1 MPENSKGGEILGEV
15 AIKDLYSNLI
25 DASRVLGNKR
35 MIRIISKSAKDTA
48 KDVIRSKIISIEIFI
63 TSTVNGTK
71 RVINAFKKDGLK
83 GVGKLFLN
91 KAERLIYDVKNF
103 SSELV
108 DDFKNDRKS
117 FLRKVSKIAVF
128 STAALI
134 YAGGFDLEGGVP
146 DTDLKF
152 GIGHHRNI
160 VSHTIILPLFI
171 EFSIRFILNIAE
183 EMVKEG
189 HEGVWRKLYDF
200 KKEYSD
206 VLIGGLWFGA
216 MMHLFKD
223 SAPFSDRTKP
233 LTGLHGLSMETHKRI
248 LSASSALAG
257 IFSYEALKKRKDT

>member
-1 MPENSKGGEILGEV
+1 MYVGNSKGGEILGEIAV
-15 AIKDLYSNLI
+15 KTLHSNLL
-25 DASRVLGNKR
+25 DAYRVLGNRR
-35 MIRIISKSAKDTA
+35 MMDIISKSAKGA
-48 KDVIRSKIISIEIFI
+48 VREVIRSKLISMESFI
-63 TSTVNGTK
+63 TSTVNGARKVVST
-71 RVINAFKKDGLK
+71 FKKDGLK

-103 SSELV
+103 SIELV
-108 DDFKNDRKS
+108 DNFKNDRRK
-117 FLRKVSKIAVF
+117 FLRKVSKMAVF
-128 STAALI
+128 STTALI
-134 YAGGFDLEGGVP
+134 YAGGFDLEGGIP
-146 DTDLKF
+146 DTDLKL

-160 VSHTIILPLFI
+160 VSHTIILPLFT
-171 EFSIRFILNIAE
+171 EFSIRFILNVAE

-189 HEGVWRKLYDF
+189 YEGIWKKLYDF

-233 LTGLHGLSMETHKRI
+233 LVGLHGLSMETHKRI

-257 IFSYEALKKRKDT
+257 IFSYEALKKRRD